1 MAYYVY
7 LLECADTSFYIGS
20 TNNLEKRVHAH
31 NSLKSGAR
39 YTRARR
45 PVVLRYSERVL
56 DMSAARKRE
65 AALKRLSRSEKLE
78 MLKNAVLP
86 DCIQEA

>member
-7 LLECADTSFYIGS
+7 LLECADKTFYIGS
-20 TNNLEKRVHAH
+20 TNDLEKRVYAH
-31 NSLKSGAR
+31 NNLKIGAR

-56 DMSAARKRE
+56 DVSTARKRE
-65 AALKRLSRSEKLE
+65 AALKRLSRSEKLA
-78 MLKNAVLP
+78 LLAGATASRLH
-86 DCIQEA
+86 